1 MVSIT
6 RIFTTALNL
15 VENLVAALD
24 GLVWDSCG
32 NAAATQTSCELLDF
46 EDFLLLVFCKLMG
59 RLTLFHP
66 CSS

>member
-1 MVSIT
+1 
-6 RIFTTALNL
+6 
-15 VENLVAALD
+15 
-24 GLVWDSCG
+24 VWDSCG